1 MTDLFDGVIGH
12 GRIVELLETE
22 LASSAQAYLF
32 VGPQAVGKATIAAR
46 FAAGLLCP
54 THGVH
59 DGECRSCRLALARTH
74 PDLTVVE
81 PEGATSLGV
90 EQVREVV
97 SRSSMAPIESAR
109 TVFLF
114 PDAGSMTESAAT
126 SLLKTLEE
134 PTSSVVFLLVSE
146 SEDDFPSTVS
156 SRCRTVQFGRVPQA
170 TIVSE
175 LQSRG
180 LGSDEASGVAI
191 VSGGRPG
198 LALALMTQPEV
209 ARFRELWLSVPGTVT
224 PNPGDGQRLASVMLS
239 ELAPLVE
246 DSVPEGLTKDEA
258 QRARRGWSCHC
269 FSVVWRSWLRGTQI
283 RFAAVRCET
292 GMELSAFDCPPKGCR
307 VSRVRY
313 GCRGH
318 RFRFAAVGRSG
329 ASCWWSWVLWSSV
342 KLCSRWSGMGCRLP
356 RLLSGMGWP
365 GRLFIGG
372 AALRGVGSG
381 WSGGSVAYAGF
392 VLIRCRLWW
401 RLGLLSYGGRIRVGG
416 RGRCCSGWRLRVWSL
431 CRVGHRCIGLWSVMV

>member
-246 DSVPEGLTKDEA
+246 DSVPEGLAKDEA
-258 QRARRGWSCHC
+258 QRARRRVELSLLLSGLEILA
-269 FSVVWRSWLRGTQI
+269 SWYTDSASLQLGGP
-283 RFAAVRCET
+283 VRNRDVD
-292 GMELSAFDCPPKGCR
+292 LSAFTDIAPRK
-307 VSRVRY
+307 
-313 GCRGH
+313 
-318 RFRFAAVGRSG
+318 AV
-329 ASCWWSWVLWSSV
+329 AS
-342 KLCSRWSGMGCRLP
+342 
-356 RLLSGMGWP
+356 
-365 GRLFIGG
+365 
-372 AALRGVGSG
+372 AE
-381 WSGGSVAYAGF
+381 
-392 VLIRCRLWW
+392 
-401 RLGLLSYGGRIRVGG
+401 
-416 RGRCCSGWRLRVWSL
+416 
-431 CRVGHRCIGLWSVMV
+431 SVMDAVVDIQSNLRRELVLTNLFASLGAES